1 MTRTSGWADSF
12 CVVLW
17 RDHGSSFAHLMPVSS
32 DSSTDADMHPHVSMD
47 AQQATSNSSL
57 SHSFGK
63 SAVSTG
69 AFETNQAISPLAS
82 NVGSI
87 WNTLS
92 NGVCSSSLA
101 DTWKSSKS
109 QSTSDRFIPCRGPL
123 DRCLAN
129 YLLEVSV
136 PLPGSMCC
144 RLKIFFRIILQAP
157 SDEQDAESTPSKQD
171 YMNTL
176 KEGVLQASGDSKVIC
191 HHDHKPVFELISCYA
206 LDHSNKHTIT
216 QKFRGY

>member
-1 MTRTSGWADSF
+1 MKPAGPGQSNFFHHRHSRSKKKVMTRTSGWADSF

-69 AFETNQAISPLAS
+69 AFETNQSISPLAS

-92 NGVCSSSLA
+92 NGVCSSIHSMQRTTRSLPCKLSIGSECSLA
-101 DTWKSSKS
+101 
-109 QSTSDRFIPCRGPL
+109 RFHVLPAE
-123 DRCLAN
+123 D
-129 YLLEVSV
+129 LL
-136 PLPGSMCC
+136 PYYFTGS
-144 RLKIFFRIILQAP
+144 I
-157 SDEQDAESTPSKQD
+157 
-171 YMNTL
+171 
-176 KEGVLQASGDSKVIC
+176 
-191 HHDHKPVFELISCYA
+191 
-206 LDHSNKHTIT
+206 
-216 QKFRGY
+216 